1 MHITG
6 VTEHERGEDMATA
19 QRLQEIAQNEANEWL
34 RSYEYLSIAEEYF
47 DELNDAEMSKVHDLI
62 VNSTASI
69 SK

>member
-1 MHITG
+1 
-6 VTEHERGEDMATA
+6 MATA